1 MFYTRLLF
9 FSIKHLVRCPKFV
22 LKKSAPDFDSN
33 VSVNTSV
40 QS

>member
-22 LKKSAPDFDSN
+22 LKSAPDFDSN